1 MADYYTLLTD
11 AGIAYE
17 TACKAAGTP
26 IKLSQISV
34 GDGGGTE
41 YNPAATATALK
52 REVWRGPLN
61 ALFQDENNPSWLLA
75 EVTIPSDV
83 GGWYVR
89 EAGIWTDTGILYAI
103 VKYPESFKPV
113 LATSGSG
120 KEFYIRSIFET
131 SNAEL
136 VTLLIDDTVVK
147 ATRAW
152 VTGYVADELAKLDR
166 KQSVRVATTA
176 NIVLSGAQAIDGV
189 AVIAGNRVLV
199 KSQTLAKDNGI
210 YVAANDAWVRA
221 KDADASVE
229 VTSGLIVSVEEGTTL
244 ANTIWQLIT
253 DGAIVLGTTALTFQ
267 NITQGFAPLNSPV
280 LVNPTANTPPLFDN
294 TKSIA
299 TTEYVMRASGNYR
312 GFTNATAAATL
323 TAAAAGTLVT
333 AIGSFTLTLPQ
344 VNALPYGGA
353 IHFRNIGSGVVTVV
367 CTGTDNIN
375 SGAGQ
380 ITSIELQVGA
390 TLELTGNGA
399 SAWWAAGS
407 AQLQYSKVWGA
418 TAAQFD
424 NSKLLATTEFV
435 RKNSGNHAA
444 IGSLSAN
451 VTLSAANTFG
461 MSYMLNS
468 VTPFTV
474 TLPFANTAGN
484 GGVVTFTNVSTAAVT
499 LTLQGTDY
507 MTGIPGVGAGG
518 SVVLGPRD
526 TLTLSTAGGT
536 AWYAEDGST
545 RDAQST
551 ALRSLM
557 GNLGSVVII
566 TDAMSLTAAH
576 CGVQLVGNGLL
587 GNKIITLPPKSD
599 VPLGSLIHFSAGGS
613 SVTIACAGSDILAPG
628 LGGGGP
634 ISSFTIETLD
644 SVVLVNIGTGW
655 RMVGGSHLN
664 KHSSQFV
671 ASLAANGYQKLPSGL
686 IIQWG
691 VAGTTNGFGTWT
703 YPIAFPNAVFR
714 VFASNDASASG
725 SSMYACGAHPTSGSP
740 IVSAT
745 IASQLAAGGDAIF
758 LFAIG
763 Y

>member
-34 GDGGGTE
+34 GDGGGAQ

-61 ALFQDENNPSWLLA
+61 ALFQDEKNPSWLLA

-176 NIVLSGAQAIDGV
+176 NIALSGAQAIDGV

-253 DGAIVLGTTALTFQ
+253 DGAIVLGTTALAFQ

-280 LVNPTANTPPLFDN
+280 LVNPTANTPPIFD
-294 TKSIA
+294 S
-299 TTEYVMRASGNYR
+299 
-312 GFTNATAAATL
+312 
-323 TAAAAGTLVT
+323 
-333 AIGSFTLTLPQ
+333 
-344 VNALPYGGA
+344 
-353 IHFRNIGSGVVTVV
+353 
-367 CTGTDNIN
+367 
-375 SGAGQ
+375 
-380 ITSIELQVGA
+380 
-390 TLELTGNGA
+390 
-399 SAWWAAGS
+399 
-407 AQLQYSKVWGA
+407 
-418 TAAQFD
+418 
-424 NSKLLATTEFV
+424 SKLLATTEFV
-435 RKNSGNHAA
+435 ERAKGNYRGFLNATSNTTLVASTAFGSMVSCLGTFNITLPAANSGGAGGTVSLRNRGTGVVTILCPGSDNIKSGSLTKTTMVMPAGSTLDLTTDGA
-444 IGSLSAN
+444 SGWWASGSAQIVDSTAINSLIGNYSGIKIITASTALTVNDTGCLIIGSAGLAG
-451 VTLSAANTFG
+451 LD
-461 MSYMLNS
+461 
-468 VTPFTV
+468 V
-474 TLPFANTAGN
+474 TLPKL
-484 GGVVTFTNVSTAAVT
+484 STT
-499 LTLQGTDY
+499 T
-507 MTGIPGVGAGG
+507 PGQSIIISAGAGSFNLHAFADDMISIG
-518 SVVLGPRD
+518 LSV
-526 TLTLSTAGGT
+526 LSAVPIDVF
-536 AWYAEDGST
+536 ES
-545 RDAQST
+545 
-551 ALRSLM
+551 
-557 GNLGSVVII
+557 II
-566 TDAMSLTAAH
+566 
-576 CGVQLVGNGLL
+576 LVSHSG
-587 GNKIITLPPKSD
+587 
-599 VPLGSLIHFSAGGS
+599 
-613 SVTIACAGSDILAPG
+613 
-628 LGGGGP
+628 
-634 ISSFTIETLD
+634 
-644 SVVLVNIGTGW
+644 GW
-655 RMVGGSHLN
+655 RVVSGTVLTKYSGMFSTSIGPSGS
-664 KHSSQFV
+664 QDF
-671 ASLAANGYQKLPSGL
+671 PSGL
-686 IIQWG
+686 IRQWG
-691 VAGTTNGFGTWT
+691 TFNAPSLASGAYVGLVITL
-703 YPIAFPNAVFR
+703 PKAFPNGLL
-714 VFASNDASASG
+714 SSSASVHSQGLCSAQPRPNG
-725 SSMYACGAHPTSGSP
+725 SSKTTVVVCVNNNSTLQLTNTSG
-740 IVSAT
+740 T
-745 IASQLAAGGDAIF
+745 WEYW
-758 LFAIG
+758 G

>member
-152 VTGYVADELAKLDR
+152 VTGYVADELAKLDS

-221 KDADASVE
+221 KDADASAE
-229 VTSGLIVSVEEGTTL
+229 VSSGLIVSVEEGATL

-253 DGAIVLGTTALTFQ
+253 DGAIVLGTTALAFQ

-280 LVNPTANTPPLFDN
+280 LVNPTANTPPIFD
-294 TKSIA
+294 S
-299 TTEYVMRASGNYR
+299 
-312 GFTNATAAATL
+312 
-323 TAAAAGTLVT
+323 
-333 AIGSFTLTLPQ
+333 
-344 VNALPYGGA
+344 
-353 IHFRNIGSGVVTVV
+353 
-367 CTGTDNIN
+367 
-375 SGAGQ
+375 
-380 ITSIELQVGA
+380 
-390 TLELTGNGA
+390 
-399 SAWWAAGS
+399 
-407 AQLQYSKVWGA
+407 
-418 TAAQFD
+418 
-424 NSKLLATTEFV
+424 SKLLATTEFV
-435 RKNSGNHAA
+435 ERAKGNYRGFLNATSNTTLVASTAFGSMVSCLGTFNITLPAANSGGA
-444 IGSLSAN
+444 GGTVSLRNRGA
-451 VTLSAANTFG
+451 
-461 MSYMLNS
+461 
-468 VTPFTV
+468 
-474 TLPFANTAGN
+474 
-484 GGVVTFTNVSTAAVT
+484 GVVTILCPGSDNIKSGSLTKTTMVMPAGSTLDLTTDGASGWWASGSAQIVDSTA
-499 LTLQGTDY
+499 
-507 MTGIPGVGAGG
+507 IN
-518 SVVLGPRD
+518 
-526 TLTLSTAGGT
+526 
-536 AWYAEDGST
+536 
-545 RDAQST
+545 
-551 ALRSLM
+551 SLM
-557 GNLGSVVII
+557 GNYSGI
-566 TDAMSLTAAH
+566 
-576 CGVQLVGNGLL
+576 
-587 GNKIITLPPKSD
+587 KIITESTALTVND
-599 VPLGSLIHFSAGGS
+599 TGCLIIGSAGLAGLDVTLPKLSTTTPGQTIIISAGAGSFNLRAFADDLISIGLSVLSTVPIDVFESIILVSQPGGWRAISGTVITKYSGMFSTSIGS
-613 SVTIACAGSDILAPG
+613 SGSQD
-628 LGGGGP
+628 
-634 ISSFTIETLD
+634 
-644 SVVLVNIGTGW
+644 
-655 RMVGGSHLN
+655 
-664 KHSSQFV
+664 
-671 ASLAANGYQKLPSGL
+671 YPSGL
-686 IIQWG
+686 IRQWG
-691 VAGTTNGFGTWT
+691 TFNAASAIAGGAYTTLTIT
-703 YPIAFPNAVFR
+703 LPKAFPNGLL
-714 VFASNDASASG
+714 SG
-725 SSMYACGAHPTSGSP
+725 SGTVHNQGLANAQPRPNGTSKSAIAICVNNNSTVSLSNTVGSWEYW
-740 IVSAT
+740 
-745 IASQLAAGGDAIF
+745 
-758 LFAIG
+758 G

>member
-152 VTGYVADELAKLDR
+152 VASYVADELAKLDR

-221 KDADASVE
+221 KDADASAE

-253 DGAIVLGTTALTFQ
+253 DGAIVLGTTGLAFQ
-267 NITQGFAPLNSPV
+267 NITQGFAPINSPAF
-280 LVNPTANTPPLFDN
+280 LGDPTASTASLFDSS
-294 TKSIA
+294 KKIA
-299 TTEYVMRASGNYR
+299 TTEFVERAKGNYR
-312 GFTNATAAATL
+312 SIINATTSATL
-323 TAAAAGTLVT
+323 VAASAFGSMVSMIGT
-333 AIGSFTLTLPQ
+333 FNLTLPAA
-344 VNALPYGGA
+344 NSGSSGGT
-353 IHFRNIGSGVVTVV
+353 ISFRNR
-367 CTGTDNIN
+367 
-375 SGAGQ
+375 GAGTVT
-380 ITSIELQVGA
+380 IVCAGADTIKSGTANKATMLVPSGA
-390 TLELTGNGA
+390 TLELTTDGA
-399 SAWWAAGS
+399 SGWWASGS
-407 AQLQYSKVWGA
+407 AQFVDSSVLYQSTEFQNLMSGKISFGQLGLGSIGA
-418 TAAQFD
+418 PV
-424 NSKLLATTEFV
+424 LATFRAITPGGLYLAYGAQV
-435 RKNSGNHAA
+435 PNLATPDAPPDSSGNVLGVLAVTPRSDCTYYFAFENGIH
-444 IGSLSAN
+444 SAN
-451 VTLSAANTFG
+451 RRFWVGQYN
-461 MSYMLNS
+461 
-468 VTPFTV
+468 
-474 TLPFANTAGN
+474 LPSEALHWSGVLTTEQIATQPQVDAG
-484 GGVVTFTNVSTAAVT
+484 V
-499 LTLQGTDY
+499 
-507 MTGIPGVGAGG
+507 
-518 SVVLGPRD
+518 
-526 TLTLSTAGGT
+526 
-536 AWYAEDGST
+536 
-545 RDAQST
+545 
-551 ALRSLM
+551 
-557 GNLGSVVII
+557 
-566 TDAMSLTAAH
+566 
-576 CGVQLVGNGLL
+576 
-587 GNKIITLPPKSD
+587 
-599 VPLGSLIHFSAGGS
+599 
-613 SVTIACAGSDILAPG
+613 
-628 LGGGGP
+628 
-634 ISSFTIETLD
+634 LD
-644 SVVLVNIGTGW
+644 SVLITPKTMRWGVTY
-655 RMVGGSHLN
+655 
-664 KHSSQFV
+664 
-671 ASLAANGYQKLPSGL
+671 SLGQNGYIFLPSWLGG
-686 IIQWG
+686 ICIQWG
-691 VAGTTNGFGTWT
+691 YEVTNATGTTHSF
-703 YPIAFPNAVFR
+703 PIAFPSSVFQII
-714 VFASNDASASG
+714 G
-725 SSMYACGAHPTSGSP
+725 SDRGVITLE
-740 IVSAT
+740 T
-745 IASQLAAGGDAIF
+745 IALEVATTTQYRARSSGATPGFAYL
-758 LFAIG
+758 AIG
-763 Y
+763 R

>member
-152 VTGYVADELAKLDR
+152 VASYVADELAKLDR
-166 KQSVRVATTA
+166 KQSVRAATTA
-176 NIVLSGAQAIDGV
+176 NIVLSGAQTIDGV
-189 AVIAGNRVLV
+189 AVIAGDRVLV

-210 YVAANDAWVRA
+210 YVAANSAWVRA
-221 KDADASVE
+221 KDADASAD
-229 VTSGLIVSVEEGTTL
+229 VTSGLIVSVEEGATL

-253 DGAIVLGTTALTFQ
+253 DGVIVLGTTALMFQ

-312 GFTNATAAATL
+312 GFTSLTSATTL
-323 TAAAAGTLVT
+323 TATAVGTLVSV
-333 AIGSFTLTLPQ
+333 IGTFTLTLPTA
-344 VNALPYGGA
+344 NALPSGSS
-353 IHFRNIGSGVVTVV
+353 IHFRNIGGGVVTVA
-367 CTGTDNIN
+367 C
-375 SGAGQ
+375 
-380 ITSIELQVGA
+380 VGA
-390 TLELTGNGA
+390 DLINAGNFNQPNSIALQPGTTLVLSSNGVT
-399 SAWWAAGS
+399 AWWAEGS
-407 AQLQYSKVWGA
+407 AQLQYSKLFGDTPVI
-418 TAAQFD
+418 FD
-424 NSKLLATTEFV
+424 SSRLLATTEFV
-435 RKNSGNHAA
+435 ERAKGNYRGFLNATSNTTLIASTAFGSMISCLGTFNITLPAANSG
-444 IGSLSAN
+444 G
-451 VTLSAANTFG
+451 
-461 MSYMLNS
+461 
-468 VTPFTV
+468 
-474 TLPFANTAGN
+474 AGGTISIRN
-484 GGVVTFTNVSTAAVT
+484 RGAGVVTILCPGSDNIKSGR
-499 LTLQGTDY
+499 LTKTT
-507 MTGIPGVGAGG
+507 MVMPV
-518 SVVLGPRD
+518 
-526 TLTLSTAGGT
+526 
-536 AWYAEDGST
+536 GST
-545 RDAQST
+545 LDLTTDGASGWWASGSAQIVDS
-551 ALRSLM
+551 AAINSLM
-557 GNLGSVVII
+557 GNYSGI
-566 TDAMSLTAAH
+566 
-576 CGVQLVGNGLL
+576 
-587 GNKIITLPPKSD
+587 KIITASTDLTVNDTGCLIIGSAGLTGLDVTLPQLSTTTPGQSIIISAGAGSFNLKAFAGDPGISIGLSVLPTVPID
-599 VPLGSLIHFSAGGS
+599 VFESIILVSNPSGWRVVSGTVLNKYSGMFSAS
-613 SVTIACAGSDILAPG
+613 
-628 LGGGGP
+628 
-634 ISSFTIETLD
+634 
-644 SVVLVNIGTGW
+644 IGTS
-655 RMVGGSHLN
+655 GS
-664 KHSSQFV
+664 QE
-671 ASLAANGYQKLPSGL
+671 YPSGL
-686 IIQWG
+686 IRQWG
-691 VAGTTNGFGTWT
+691 TFNAPSIASGAYVGLVITL
-703 YPIAFPNAVFR
+703 PKAFPNGLL
-714 VFASNDASASG
+714 SSSASVHNQGLCSAQPRPNG
-725 SSMYACGAHPTSGSP
+725 SSKTT
-740 IVSAT
+740 IVVCVNNNST
-745 IASQLAAGGDAIF
+745 LALTNTTGTWEYW
-758 LFAIG
+758 G